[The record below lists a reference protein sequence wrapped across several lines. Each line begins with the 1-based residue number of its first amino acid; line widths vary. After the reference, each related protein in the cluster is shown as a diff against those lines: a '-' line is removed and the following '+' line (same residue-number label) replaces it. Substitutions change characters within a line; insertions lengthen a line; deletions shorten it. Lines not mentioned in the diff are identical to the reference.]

1 MEFRFNVTGTERKRL
16 VETISEILN
25 TPMKYLGAPGFGYE
39 VGGYTVDK
47 NGTVSGKYRPHL
59 LSALAAHGFEPEPYQ
74 TLHFITPRGTLLIE
88 ERFDTDEEARAAGYG
103 MYFTHEG
110 RDIYNKPSGNGKHSV
125 KFAIV
130 GAPLEETPDT
140 IETPEESDRLAV
152 EMPMDGFTPEKLNN
166 LKKMVAS
173 KAALIKTALGADDLP
188 IEPTGETLRF
198 PWFSGGLD
206 GDTVSAYTQFIAAL
220 CKTAKEK
227 KRVVAKVKNEFENPR
242 FTMRVWLIGLG
253 MVGDDYKLARKLLL
267 QNLTGNAAWRHGAPE
282 KKTASDPADGA
293 DAGEINP
300 AAIATPAEEEAA
312 PAADTGAN
320 VAEEADAAHE

>member
-16 VETISEILN
+16 VGTISEILD

-39 VGGYTVDK
+39 VGDYTVDK
-47 NGTVSGKYRPHL
+47 DGTVSGEYSPRL
-59 LSALAAHGFEPEPYQ
+59 LSALAGKGFEPEPYQ

-88 ERFDTDEEARAAGYG
+88 EHFDTEEEASAAGYG

-110 RDIYNKPSGNGKHSV
+110 RDIYRKPSGNGEHSV

-140 IETPEESDRLAV
+140 AEPPEETDLTI
-152 EMPMDGFTPEKLNN
+152 EMPMDGFTPEKLDN
-166 LKKMVAS
+166 LKKMVES
-173 KAALIKTALGADDLP
+173 KAALIKSALGADDLP

-227 KRVVAKVKNEFENPR
+227 KRVTAKVQDEFENPR

-267 QNLTGNAAWRHGAPE
+267 RNLTGNAAWRHGAPE
-282 KKTASDPADGA
+282 KKAASDPADGA
-293 DAGEINP
+293 DTGEEKP
-300 AAIATPAEEEAA
+300 TAIAAPAKGEAA
-312 PAADTGAN
+312 PAADMGAN
-320 VAEEADAAHE
+320 VAEEADATHE

>member
-1 MEFRFNVTGTERKRL
+1 MEFRFNVTGSERKRL
-16 VETISEILN
+16 VGAISEILD

-39 VGGYTVDK
+39 VGDYTVDK
-47 NGTVSGKYRPHL
+47 GGMVSGEYRPRL
-59 LSALAAHGFEPEPYQ
+59 LSALAGKGFEPEPYQ

-88 ERFDTDEEARAAGYG
+88 ERFDTEEEAHAAGYG

-110 RDIYNKPSGNGKHSV
+110 RDIYSKPSGNGEHSV

-152 EMPMDGFTPEKLNN
+152 EMPMDGFTPEKLDN
-166 LKKMVAS
+166 LKKMVGS
-173 KAALIKTALGADDLP
+173 KAVLIKTALGADDLP
-188 IEPTGETLRF
+188 IESTGETLRF

-227 KRVVAKVKNEFENPR
+227 KRVTAKVQDEFENPR

-267 QNLTGNAAWRHGAPE
+267 QDLTGNAAWRHGAPE
-282 KKTASDPADGA
+282 KKTTGDPADGA

-300 AAIATPAEEEAA
+300 AAIAAPAEEEAA

-320 VAEEADAAHE
+320 VAEEVGVDHE

>member
-1 MEFRFNVTGTERKRL
+1 MEFRFNVTGSERKRL
-16 VETISEILN
+16 TGAISEILN
-25 TPMKYLGAPGFGYE
+25 APMKYLGAPGFGYE
-39 VGGYTVDK
+39 VGDYTVDK
-47 NGTVSGKYRPHL
+47 DGTVSGEYNPCL
-59 LSALAAHGFEPEPYQ
+59 LSALAGHGFKPEPYQ

-88 ERFDTDEEARAAGYG
+88 DRFDTDEEARAAGYG

-110 RDIYNKPSGNGKHSV
+110 RDIYSKPSGNGEHSV

-140 IETPEESDRLAV
+140 IETPEEPDRLVIEVPA
-152 EMPMDGFTPEKLNN
+152 DGFTPEKLDN
-166 LKKMVAS
+166 LTKLAAS
-173 KAALIKTALGADDLP
+173 KAALIKTALGTDDLP

-227 KRVVAKVKNEFENPR
+227 KRVTAKVQDEFENPR

-282 KKTASDPADGA
+282 KKAASDPADDA

-300 AAIATPAEEEAA
+300 AALTAPAEEETA

-320 VAEEADAAHE
+320 VAEEADVAHE

>member
-1 MEFRFNVTGTERKRL
+1 MEFRFNVTGAERKRL
-16 VETISEILN
+16 VEAISEIFN

-47 NGTVSGKYRPHL
+47 DGTVSGEYSPRL

-88 ERFDTDEEARAAGYG
+88 KHFDTEEEARAAGYG

-110 RDIYNKPSGNGKHSV
+110 RDIYSKPSGSDEHSV

-152 EMPMDGFTPEKLNN
+152 EMPMDGFTPEKLDN
-166 LKKMVAS
+166 LKKMVES
-173 KAALIKTALGADDLP
+173 KAALIKSALGADDLP

-206 GDTVSAYTQFIAAL
+206 GDTVSAYTQFIVAL

-227 KRVVAKVKNEFENPR
+227 KRVTAKVQDEFENPR

-282 KKTASDPADGA
+282 KKAASDPADGA

-300 AAIATPAEEEAA
+300 AAIATPAEEETA

-320 VAEEADAAHE
+320 VAEEAGAPHE

>member
-16 VETISEILN
+16 VGAISEILN
-25 TPMKYLGAPGFGYE
+25 APMKYLGAPGFGYE

-47 NGTVSGKYRPHL
+47 DGTVSGEYSPRL
-59 LSALAAHGFEPEPYQ
+59 LSTLAGKGFEPEPYQ

-88 ERFDTDEEARAAGYG
+88 ERFNTDEEARAAGYG
-103 MYFTHEG
+103 MYVTHEG
-110 RDIYNKPSGNGKHSV
+110 RNIYSKPSGNGEHSV

-130 GAPLEETPDT
+130 GAPLAEEPN
-140 IETPEESDRLAV
+140 IAEPPEEADLTI
-152 EMPMDGFTPEKLNN
+152 EMPMDGFMPEKLDN

-188 IEPTGETLRF
+188 IESTGETLRF

-206 GDTVSAYTQFIAAL
+206 SDTVNAYTQFIAAL

-227 KRVVAKVKNEFENPR
+227 KRVTAKVQEKFENPR

-267 QNLTGNAAWRHGAPE
+267 RNLSGNAAWRHGVPE
-282 KKTASDPADGA
+282 KKAASDPADGA
-293 DAGEINP
+293 DAGEEKP
-300 AAIATPAEEEAA
+300 TAIAAPVEEKAA

-320 VAEEADAAHE
+320 VVEEADAAHE

>member
-1 MEFRFNVTGTERKRL
+1 MEFRFNVTGSERKRL
-16 VETISEILN
+16 VGTISEILN

-39 VGGYTVDK
+39 VGDYTVDK
-47 NGTVSGKYRPHL
+47 DGTISGEYSPRL
-59 LSALAAHGFEPEPYQ
+59 LSALAGHGFESEPYQ

-88 ERFDTDEEARAAGYG
+88 ERFDTEEEARAAGYG

-110 RDIYNKPSGNGKHSV
+110 RDIYSKPSGNGESSV

-130 GAPLEETPDT
+130 GAPLEEAPDT
-140 IETPEESDRLAV
+140 ADTPNESDRLII
-152 EMPMDGFTPEKLNN
+152 EMPMDGFTPEKLDN
-166 LKKMVAS
+166 LKKMVGS

-188 IEPTGETLRF
+188 IESTGETLRF

-227 KRVVAKVKNEFENPR
+227 KRVTAKVQDEFENPR

-282 KKTASDPADGA
+282 KKAASDPADGA

-300 AAIATPAEEEAA
+300 AAIAAPAEEETA

-320 VAEEADAAHE
+320 VTEEADAAHE